1 MKAPKFLMLVLLMIA
16 LLIPM
21 QLACG
26 WVSQSSFMVNHS
38 SEHFSAA
45 QLKSPFEL
53 RVDQSAIINSEQ
65 IEIRFLRVTE
75 DSRCP
80 SESLCKWE
88 GQVTI
93 ELGILRNNQFLDH
106 LSLTLREEH
115 KELALRE
122 SNGYIIELQKVE
134 PYPSLTQEVE
144 NLNYVIVIVIREI

>member
-1 MKAPKFLMLVLLMIA
+1 MKTPKFLILVFLMIA
-16 LLIPM
+16 LLIPV
-21 QLACG
+21 QLAWE
-26 WVSQSSFMVNHS
+26 WVSQSSLMVSHS
-38 SEHFSAA
+38 SGHFSAA
-45 QLKSPFEL
+45 YLNSPFEL
-53 RVDQSAIINSEQ
+53 RLNQPAIINSEQ

-80 SESLCKWE
+80 SESFCKWE

-93 ELGILRNNQFLDH
+93 ELEILWNNQFLEH
-106 LSLTLREEH
+106 FSLTLRKDH

-144 NLNYVIVIVIREI
+144 NLNYVIALVIQKS